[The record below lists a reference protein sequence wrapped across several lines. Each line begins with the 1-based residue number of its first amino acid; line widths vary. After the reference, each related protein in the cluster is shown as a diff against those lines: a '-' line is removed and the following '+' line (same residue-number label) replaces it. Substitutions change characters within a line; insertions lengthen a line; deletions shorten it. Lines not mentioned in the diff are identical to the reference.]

1 VPALTTTSYSV
12 LALLALQPWTTY
24 QLAKQMERSLG
35 FIWPRAVSR
44 LYEEP
49 KKLVAAGLAT
59 SRPEATG
66 RRRSTVYTITPQGRD
81 ALAAWLAEPGA
92 GPVLECEALVK
103 IAYADQGTRD
113 GLLANLT
120 ALIDDT
126 SAKLH
131 FGDMIARQYLDG
143 RGPFQ
148 ERLPLSGLMWRFLW
162 EYNVTVLRWARWAR
176 AEVQAWPDDLSRL
189 DVTAEFSRIVS
200 AATRP
205 QTLAIA
211 PQPPSA
217 LASQPWGANAL
228 PGVPPRGKPWEGFA
242 HERSGCRE
250 VPGRYR
256 QVQSVSC

>member
-1 VPALTTTSYSV
+1 VPALTTTSYAV

-24 QLAKQMERSLG
+24 QLATQMERSLG
-35 FIWPRAVSR
+35 WIWPRAVSR
-44 LYEEP
+44 LYQEP

-59 SRPEATG
+59 SRSGSTG
-66 RRRSTVYTITPQGRD
+66 RRPSTMYTITPAGRQ

-126 SAKLH
+126 TAKLQ
-131 FGDMIARQYLDG
+131 FGQMIATSYLQG

-162 EYNVTVLRWARWAR
+162 EYHVTMLRWARWAR
-176 AEVQAWPDDLSRL
+176 DQVQAWPEDLSTI
-189 DVTAEFSRIVS
+189 DATAEFGRIV
-200 AATRP
+200 AAASSP
-205 QTLAIA
+205 Q
-211 PQPPSA
+211 
-217 LASQPWGANAL
+217 AN
-228 PGVPPRGKPWEGFA
+228 W
-242 HERSGCRE
+242 
-250 VPGRYR
+250 
-256 QVQSVSC
+256 